1 MGPDWKRFVDE
12 LIKFF
17 EKNPDIKWSGDTIVK
32 IIKNE
37 QIRFLEKALKIMDGY
52 EGVPL

>member
-1 MGPDWKRFVDE
+1 MGPDWKLFVDE
-12 LIKFF
+12 LVKIF
-17 EKNPDIKWSGDTIVK
+17 EKNPDIKWSGDTIAK

-37 QIRFLEKALKIMDGY
+37 QIKFLEKALKIMDFD